1 MLLHSLAH
9 MPDIVRSRNTPPSV
23 TNQDGELTA
32 KTKTTT
38 TSQDKYHYPGNR
50 RTALVIV
57 AYNRPDYLRRTF
69 DSLIYTLSSPRNSVK
84 VDIVLSQDG
93 YLSILDGPI
102 GDAKRRIEASL
113 PQFSF
118 RHIHHNQVLIL
129 FSCDPRRLVQATAGT
144 TSSLATS
151 LGS

>member
-1 MLLHSLAH
+1 MQLHSLAH

-102 GDAKRRIEASL
+102 GSRL
-113 PQFSF
+113 LFLSF
-118 RHIHHNQVLIL
+118 R
-129 FSCDPRRLVQATAGT
+129 FATFT
-144 TSSLATS
+144 TTKY
-151 LGS
+151 

>member
-23 TNQDGELTA
+23 TNQDGELTV
-32 KTKTTT
+32 KTTTTT

-69 DSLIYTLSSPRNSVK
+69 DSLLYTLTSPRNSVK

-93 YLSILDGPI
+93 YLSILDGPV
-102 GDAKRRIEASL
+102 GDAKRRIESAL

-118 RHIHHNQVLIL
+118 RHIHHNQVRIL
-129 FSCDPRRLVQATAGT
+129 FYCDHRRLVQATVGT